1 MFNLIIRKMKRILT
15 VTLVFALVAFVFS
28 SCSKDKKDKE
38 LKTLEGTSWAAD
50 AMTPYGKPIKSTLD
64 FAPSTDSFTLHLYYH
79 DGDEDIFRGSYTF
92 NKPNIRFDVYEVQAP
107 KAPAPALEEPEF
119 TFYGVLIGK
128 TLSFDLEGVNFVF
141 NMK

>member
-1 MFNLIIRKMKRILT
+1 MKRILT

-64 FAPSTDSFTLHLYYH
+64 FAPSTDSFTLQFEFN
-79 DGDEDIFRGSYTF
+79 GKKEIVRGKYAF
-92 NKPNIRFDVYEVQAP
+92 NKPNITFYPDEDSF
-107 KAPAPALEEPEF
+107 KAPSPALEDPKF
-119 TFYGVLIGK
+119 TFYGVLNGK
-128 TLSFDLEGVNFVF
+128 TLSLIFEGINFIF